1 MAVEVRKRTK
11 GEVYYS
17 IVFWDGEKR
26 VRLKK
31 DSHPN
36 FKTLQEAQE
45 WDRANEAIRDSAKT
59 RILRR
64 LQWKTQY
71 YKFAELSEQYIEN
84 CKKTQ
89 PNSWKNT
96 QFYLEH
102 YVMPF
107 YLEVKKS
114 NNPNN
119 WSMHFEEFRDW
130 LEDDAMTVTSPK
142 RSIAYSTK
150 NHVIKTLNTFLDY
163 LLRRNLLDKS
173 NVYKMTG
180 FPASK
185 INMRSADAL
194 ISKEEFNAI
203 YGILLDTNP
212 LVATFFQTAY
222 YTGMRFNEIY
232 GLSMDDIFSG
242 ELDDKVLKTAL
253 SDHDMDYF
261 GYIVLESQP
270 AFKIRNRLSNGSIP
284 RKPLKG
290 KPIINE
296 KYNRLIPIIDKDCFN
311 ALVKLYKIQEAKF
324 KQKQYGSNLKDYVLF
339 EDLTSTMAA
348 VELRM
353 AYEKTKFSQKSYHC
367 CRHTR
372 CTELVG
378 NTRDF
383 VLAKYWLGHARQ
395 ETTMRYTHIYQ
406 QSARTA
412 KKKRQKIELLE

>member
-1 MAVEVRKRTK
+1 MAVEIRKRTQ

-17 IVFWDGEKR
+17 IVFWDGERR

-31 DSHPN
+31 DSHPT
-36 FKTLQEAQE
+36 FKNLQEAQE

-71 YKFAELSEQYIEN
+71 YKFNELSERYIES
-84 CKKTQ
+84 CKRTQ

-107 YLEVKKS
+107 FLEVKKS

-119 WSMHFEEFRDW
+119 WSLHFEDYRDW
-130 LEDDAMTVTSPK
+130 LEKEAQTVTSPK
-142 RSIAYSTK
+142 RSIAYSTM
-150 NHVIKTLNTFLDY
+150 NHCIKTLNTFLDF
-163 LLRRNLLDKS
+163 LKTRNLMDKA

-180 FPASK
+180 FPADK

-194 ISKEEFNAI
+194 ISKEEFNTI

-212 LVATFFQTAY
+212 LVATFFQAAY

-232 GLSMDDIFSG
+232 GLSMDDLFTG
-242 ELDDKVLKTAL
+242 EIGDSVLNKAL
-253 SDHDMDYF
+253 NDHGIEYC

-270 AFKIRNRLSNGSIP
+270 AFKIRNRLSNGSIT
-284 RKPLKG
+284 RKPLKS
-290 KPIINE
+290 KKAIHE
-296 KYNRLIPIIDKDCFN
+296 KHNRLIPIIDKDLFN
-311 ALVKLYKIQEAKF
+311 DLVKLYKIQEAKF
-324 KQKQYGSNLKDYVLF
+324 KQKTYGSNLKDYVLF

-348 VELRM
+348 VELRK
-353 AYEKTKFSQKSYHC
+353 AYEKTKFKQKSYHC

-383 VLAKYWLGHARQ
+383 VLAKYWLGHSRA
-395 ETTMRYTHIYQ
+395 ETTARYTHIYE
-406 QSARTA
+406 QSVRTA
-412 KKKRQKIELLE
+412 KKRRQRIELLE